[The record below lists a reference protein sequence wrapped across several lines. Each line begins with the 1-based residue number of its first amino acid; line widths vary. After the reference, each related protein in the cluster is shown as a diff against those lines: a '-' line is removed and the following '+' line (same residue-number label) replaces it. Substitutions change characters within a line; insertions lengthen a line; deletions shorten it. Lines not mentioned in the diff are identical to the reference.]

1 MVVPLNT
8 TKILLILLIYS
19 VVIGFYVV
27 QKNEADSGS
36 FFQPIPVDIPIDI
49 QSKNDDYSIAE
60 QKNISIEII
69 PPQNVR
75 KPSKFGQE
83 CNKETEGWPPE
94 KLGPDLRPYLRS
106 GH

>member
-1 MVVPLNT
+1 MNT

-60 QKNISIEII
+60 QKNISI
-69 PPQNVR
+69 
-75 KPSKFGQE
+75 
-83 CNKETEGWPPE
+83 
-94 KLGPDLRPYLRS
+94 
-106 GH
+106 

>member
-49 QSKNDDYSIAE
+49 QSKMM
-60 QKNISIEII
+60 II
-69 PPQNVR
+69 QLQN
-75 KPSKFGQE
+75 KKTFLLKSCHHKM
-83 CNKETEGWPPE
+83 
-94 KLGPDLRPYLRS
+94 LGNPASLVKSAIKKQRDGRQGNWVPTYDPT
-106 GH
+106 